1 MLMLFLALIVLVIG
15 ILLCFAPDARLA
27 RAGRFVAFVGLV
39 LLVVWAILAL
49 TSSDAEAVM
58 TSARYLS

>member
-49 TSSDAEAVM
+49 TSSDAEGA
-58 TSARYLS
+58 TFAARHWS